1 MRIVE
6 EILKNM
12 DEEKREKIINSA
24 LEEFSRNTFEK
35 ASTNNIV
42 KKAEISKGLLFH
54 YFNSKQELFEKL
66 EEYVIH
72 LITDTIRKQMDWSC
86 SDLVERFKGIS
97 LIKVKL
103 MNQYPYIYDFS
114 IELLKKGS
122 IEELKGRY
130 EEDFA
135 DLMVKVYQENI
146 DYTLF
151 KEGIDLQKVVRIIQ
165 WTLEKIGEESIE
177 QLKQTGERIDLEG
190 LQKDVEDYL
199 DILKKAFYK
208 EQKEASHD

>member
-1 MRIVE
+1 ME

-12 DEEKREKIINSA
+12 EEDKRNRIINSA
-24 LEEFSRNTFEK
+24 LEEFTKNSFEK

-42 KKAEISKGLLFH
+42 KKAGISKGLLFH

-72 LITDTIRKQMDWSC
+72 LITDTIRKQMDWSG
-86 SDLVERFKGIS
+86 SDLVERFKEIS
-97 LIKVKL
+97 LIKIKL

-114 IELLKKGS
+114 LELLKKGS

-130 EEDFA
+130 EEDFS
-135 DLMVKVYQENI
+135 DLMVKVYQENV
-146 DYTLF
+146 DYSMF
-151 KEGIDLQKVVRIIQ
+151 QEGIDLQKVVSIIQ

-177 QLKQTGERIDLEG
+177 KLKQSGERIDLEA

-208 EQKEASHD
+208 EQKKEESHD

>member
-1 MRIVE
+1 ME

-12 DEEKREKIINSA
+12 EEDKKNRIINSA
-24 LEEFSRNTFEK
+24 LEEFSKNSFEK

-42 KKAEISKGLLFH
+42 KKAGISKGLLFH
-54 YFNSKQELFEKL
+54 YFNSKHELFHKL

-72 LITDTIRKQMDWSC
+72 LITNTIRKQMDWSG
-86 SDLVERFKGIS
+86 SDLVERFKQIS
-97 LIKVKL
+97 LIKIKL
-103 MNQYPYIYDFS
+103 MNHYPYIYDFS
-114 IELLKKGS
+114 LELLKKGS

-165 WTLEKIGEESIE
+165 WTLEKIGEESFE
-177 QLKQTGERIDLEG
+177 KLKQSGERIDLEM

-208 EQKEASHD
+208 VQNEEESHD

>member
-1 MRIVE
+1 VE

-12 DEEKREKIINSA
+12 EEEKRNRIINSA
-24 LEEFSRNTFEK
+24 LEEFAKNSFEK
-35 ASTNNIV
+35 ASTNQIV
-42 KKAEISKGLLFH
+42 KKAGISKGLLFH
-54 YFNSKQELFEKL
+54 YFKSKQELFEKL
-66 EEYVIH
+66 EKYVIR
-72 LITDTIRKQMDWSC
+72 LICDTIREEMDWTG
-86 SDLVERFKGIS
+86 SDLVERFKEIS
-97 LIKVKL
+97 LIKIKL

-130 EEDFA
+130 EEDFS
-135 DLMVKVYQENI
+135 DLMVKVYQDNI
-146 DYTLF
+146 DYSLF

-177 QLKQTGERIDLEG
+177 KLKQTGERIDLEK

-199 DILKKAFYK
+199 DILKRAFYK
-208 EQKEASHD
+208 EKKEEESHD

>member
-1 MRIVE
+1 ME

-12 DEEKREKIINSA
+12 EEDKRNRIINSA
-24 LEEFSRNTFEK
+24 LEEFTKNSFEK

-42 KKAEISKGLLFH
+42 KKAGISKGLLFH

-72 LITDTIRKQMDWSC
+72 LITDTIRKQMDWTG
-86 SDLVERFKGIS
+86 SDLVERFKEIS
-97 LIKVKL
+97 LIKIKL
-103 MNQYPYIYDFS
+103 MNQFPYIYDFS
-114 IELLKKGS
+114 LELLKRGS

-130 EEDFA
+130 EEDFT
-135 DLMVKVYQENI
+135 DLMVKVYQENV
-146 DYTLF
+146 DYSMF
-151 KEGIDLQKVVRIIQ
+151 KEGIDLQKVIRIIQ

-208 EQKEASHD
+208 EQKKEESHD

>member
-1 MRIVE
+1 ME

-12 DEEKREKIINSA
+12 EKDKRNRIINSA
-24 LEEFSRNTFEK
+24 LEEFTKNSFEK
-35 ASTNNIV
+35 ASTNSIV
-42 KKAEISKGLLFH
+42 KKAGISKGLLFH

-72 LITDTIRKQMDWSC
+72 LITETIRKQMDWSG
-86 SDLVERFKGIS
+86 SDLVERFKEIS
-97 LIKVKL
+97 LIKIKL

-114 IELLKKGS
+114 LELLKKGS

-130 EEDFA
+130 EEDFS

-177 QLKQTGERIDLEG
+177 KLKQSGERIDLEA

-208 EQKEASHD
+208 EKNKEDSHD

>member
-1 MRIVE
+1 ME

-12 DEEKREKIINSA
+12 EEEKRNRIINSA
-24 LEEFSRNTFEK
+24 LEEFTKNSFEK

-42 KKAEISKGLLFH
+42 KKAGISKGLLFH

-66 EEYVIH
+66 EEYVIR
-72 LITDTIRKQMDWSC
+72 LICDTIREEMDWSG
-86 SDLVERFKGIS
+86 SDLVERFKEIS
-97 LIKVKL
+97 LIKIKL
-103 MNQYPYIYDFS
+103 MNQYPFIYDFS
-114 IELLKKGS
+114 LELLKKGS

-135 DLMVKVYQENI
+135 DLMVKVYQDNI
-146 DYTLF
+146 DYSLF
-151 KEGIDLQKVVRIIQ
+151 KEGIDLQKVIRIIQ

-177 QLKQTGERIDLEG
+177 KLKHTGERIDLEG